1 MGIIIKQ
8 SLRNAIISY
17 IGIIIGFVT
26 TIQLYPH
33 ILEADQFGLTRILI
47 AISTISVQII
57 TFGIPNS
64 VIKFFP
70 ALSKKTD
77 NPSGIFW
84 AFLIP
89 PAIGFLAYSLIL
101 IFFRDFVIS
110 FYDSGSGLLEEYY
123 LYIIPLVLFTVSFS
137 VLNSFVK
144 AQFNTVFASFLQD
157 IFLRVMMILDLVL
170 FYFDFITF
178 DTFMLIFIGS
188 YALLYL
194 LLFGYALKEKLL
206 NFKPVLQI
214 FDKDTREKIRS
225 YSFYSFFS
233 GLTMLL
239 IGNIDLIMVGTFNGL
254 EQTGIY
260 AIALY
265 VGSVITVP
273 KKSITKISFP
283 VIAAAFQRND
293 IQNVKEVYKQTSL
306 NQFLTGLIIYIGV
319 IANIDNLYEMLP
331 KEYVDGSIVIIIIG
345 LGNLLEMV
353 TGANGQIIIAS
364 KYFRFDFYSS
374 WILVILAITLNAVLI
389 PMFGLQGAAL
399 ATAASIFTYNIIK
412 VIFVWVKF
420 KMQPFTWNLLGLL
433 ATGIA
438 ILLLSYLVPQFENIY
453 VDIAIR
459 SICMAA
465 VYFAAVWI
473 FKLSDEVNNFISEQL
488 KRVLKN

>member
-70 ALSKKTD
+70 SLSKKTD

-89 PAIGFLAYSLIL
+89 PVIGFLTYALIL
-101 IFFRDFVIS
+101 VFFKDFVIS
-110 FYDSGSGLLEEYY
+110 FYESGSGLLEDYY

-157 IFLRVMMILDLVL
+157 ILLRVMMIFDLVL

-178 DTFMLIFIGS
+178 ETFMLIFIGS
-188 YALLYL
+188 YALLYV
-194 LLFGYALKEKLL
+194 LLFGYALKENLL
-206 NFKPVLQI
+206 NFQPVLQI
-214 FDKDTREKIRS
+214 FDPETRKQIRS

-239 IGNIDLIMVGTFNGL
+239 IGNIDLIMVGTFSGL

-265 VGSVITVP
+265 VGSVIIVP

-306 NQFLTGLIIYIGV
+306 NQFLAGLIIYVGV
-319 IANIDNLYEMLP
+319 IANIDNLYQMLP

-374 WILVILAITLNAVLI
+374 WILVLLAIALNAILI
-389 PMFGLQGAAL
+389 PNFGLKGAAL
-399 ATAASIFTYNIIK
+399 ATASSILVYNLIK
-412 VIFVWVKF
+412 VVFVWIKF
-420 KMQPFTWNLLGLL
+420 KMQPFTWKALGVLV
-433 ATGIA
+433 TGIA
-438 ILLLSYLVPQFENIY
+438 TLFFSFLIPQLENIY
-453 VDIAIR
+453 VDIAVR
-459 SICMAA
+459 SLLMAS

-488 KRVLKN
+488 KKVLKN